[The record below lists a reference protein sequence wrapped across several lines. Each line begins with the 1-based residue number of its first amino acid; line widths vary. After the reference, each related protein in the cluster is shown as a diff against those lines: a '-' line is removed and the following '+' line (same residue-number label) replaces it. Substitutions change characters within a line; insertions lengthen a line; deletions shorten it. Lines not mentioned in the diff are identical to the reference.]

1 MAAISLKGNCT
12 SFLHPT
18 IFFSVNIECF
28 IHPTILQERT
38 EFTTFFKI
46 KKQGFLSTLMFSF
59 NLLFAWPTT
68 TLYNTSM
75 IAFLIQ
81 IEFN

>member
-12 SFLHPT
+12 SS
-18 IFFSVNIECF
+18 FSVNIECF
-28 IHPTILQERT
+28 IHPTNH
-38 EFTTFFKI
+38 FTGTNRIYNFFKI
-46 KKQGFLSTLMFSF
+46 KKQGFLGYLDNELFSF

-68 TLYNTSM
+68 KLYNTSM